1 MVIILTSRAPQLS
14 DSPQSVKV
22 YEDSVFRLSK
32 RINFDI
38 GCHLDF
44 RSYPVDQQICRIKI
58 ESYGYQAHVRLF
70 TKIDKSDILIPV
82 FRSCTLSGGASVT
95 STKRSTCQATTITST
110 WWANFQFHRK
120 KKDLIFDPCMITI
133 ELVLGKFQR
142 NRSGS

>member
-1 MVIILTSRAPQLS
+1 MS

-120 KKDLIFDPCMITI
+120 KKDLI
-133 ELVLGKFQR
+133 
-142 NRSGS
+142 NRPVHGYD